1 MELNLAKWIRIS
13 LINLLLVSIA
23 GVILRYKILFS
34 LPFINQKYLLH
45 GHSHF
50 AFAGWVSQTLMVL
63 MINYLSTQNKL
74 INLRPY
80 KHILII
86 NLITA
91 YGMLITF
98 PIQGY
103 ALFSILFST
112 LSVFVFYTF
121 SIKFWKDLNNLHQK
135 TILHY
140 WFKAAIILGV
150 ISSIG
155 TFGLAYMM
163 ANKIMH
169 QNWYLA
175 AVYFYL
181 HFQYNGWFLFACI
194 GLFYSLFPTEVLVN
208 RKVNKGIFYL
218 FSASVVP
225 AYFLSVLWI
234 NLPLWMYIIVV
245 IASILQL
252 VALIKLIQFIKYN
265 RAIYSTRIGRFILSL
280 STFALCIKLLLQ
292 LGSTVPSLSQ
302 LAFGF
307 RPIVIAYLHL
317 VLLGVIT
324 LFLIG
329 YIFSNKNMAL
339 QKPILIGI
347 LVFAGGIFFNELILM
362 LQGIASFSYNSIPYT
377 NELLL
382 CAALIMFT
390 GILTMV
396 LYFPKSQNNKIDKQ

>member
-103 ALFSILFST
+103 AIFSILFST

-121 SIKFWKDLNNLHQK
+121 SIKFWKDLNNLQQK

-208 RKVNKGIFYL
+208 RKVNKDIFYL

-339 QKPILIGI
+339 QKPLLIGI

>member
-103 ALFSILFST
+103 AIFSILFST

-121 SIKFWKDLNNLHQK
+121 SIKFWKDLNNLQQK

-208 RKVNKGIFYL
+208 RKVNKDIFYL

-265 RAIYSTRIGRFILSL
+265 RAINSTRIGRFILSL
-280 STFALCIKLLLQ
+280 SAFALCIKLLLQ

-339 QKPILIGI
+339 QKPLLIGI

>member
-1 MELNLAKWIRIS
+1 
-13 LINLLLVSIA
+13 
-23 GVILRYKILFS
+23 
-34 LPFINQKYLLH
+34 
-45 GHSHF
+45 
-50 AFAGWVSQTLMVL
+50 
-63 MINYLSTQNKL
+63 
-74 INLRPY
+74 
-80 KHILII
+80 
-86 NLITA
+86 
-91 YGMLITF
+91 
-98 PIQGY
+98 
-103 ALFSILFST
+103 
-112 LSVFVFYTF
+112 
-121 SIKFWKDLNNLHQK
+121 
-135 TILHY
+135 
-140 WFKAAIILGV
+140 
-150 ISSIG
+150 
-155 TFGLAYMM
+155 
-163 ANKIMH
+163 
-169 QNWYLA
+169 
-175 AVYFYL
+175 
-181 HFQYNGWFLFACI
+181 
-194 GLFYSLFPTEVLVN
+194 
-208 RKVNKGIFYL
+208 
-218 FSASVVP
+218 
-225 AYFLSVLWI
+225 
-234 NLPLWMYIIVV
+234 MYIIVV

-265 RAIYSTRIGRFILSL
+265 RAINSTRIGRFILSL
-280 STFALCIKLLLQ
+280 SAFALCIKLLLQ

-339 QKPILIGI
+339 QKPLLIGI

>member
-163 ANKIMH
+163 ANKIVH

-194 GLFYSLFPTEVLVN
+194 GLFYNLFPTEVLVN

>member
-121 SIKFWKDLNNLHQK
+121 SIKFWKDLNNLQQK

-163 ANKIMH
+163 ANKIVH

-208 RKVNKGIFYL
+208 RKVNKDIFYL

-280 STFALCIKLLLQ
+280 SAFALCIKLLLQ